1 MPRRPR
7 WFLPDLP
14 LHLVHRGNN
23 RMPCFAANEDYRSYL
38 HWLREYARHHRCRL
52 HAYVLMTNHVHLL
65 LTPAD
70 IEGPS
75 RLMQDLGRSY
85 VRQYNR
91 KYERTGTLWEG
102 RFRAHPV
109 DNERYLLNVQR
120 YIELNPV
127 RARLVES
134 PEGYRWSSYAC
145 SALGRPDEALT
156 EHDVYRRLGESAEE
170 RLQIYRDFV
179 GEAADGTINKEIRTC
194 LATGHPYGRQ
204 SFCEHVAS
212 SLGLRLDVPRG
223 RPRKDPVR
231 ESSNLALEFA

>member
-38 HWLREYARHHRCRL
+38 HWLREYAGHHRCRL

-65 LTPAD
+65 LTPVD

-91 KYERTGTLWEG
+91 KYVRSGTLWEG

-109 DNERYLLNVQR
+109 DNERYFLNVQR

-127 RARLVES
+127 RAGLACAPSR
-134 PEGYRWSSYAC
+134 YRWSSYARN
-145 SALGRPDEALT
+145 ALGRRDDALV
-156 EHDVYRRLGESAEE
+156 EHAVYRSLGDSDEE
-170 RLQIYRDFV
+170 RRQVYRDFV
-179 GEAADGTINKEIRTC
+179 GEAPDSTIVDEVRACI
-194 LATGHPYGRQ
+194 ATGHPYGRP
-204 SFCEHVAS
+204 SFREHVAL

-223 RPRKDPVR
+223 RPRKEP
-231 ESSNLALEFA
+231 ECEGQNLILDFA